1 MEYWILGLEMD
12 YGEGNDVIG
21 IKKWDG
27 KGVDYGKMESW
38 LLKWILE
45 DNEEKIVYGE
55 VEERCK

>member
-1 MEYWILGLEMD
+1 
-12 YGEGNDVIG
+12 VIG

>member
-1 MEYWILGLEMD
+1 MD

-38 LLKWILE
+38 LLK
-45 DNEEKIVYGE
+45 
-55 VEERCK
+55 